1 MPEPVVVWYGRGG
14 AGLGLVVD
22 GRLGQQTLDF
32 GGRAVEGDEVV
43 TERVGAD
50 GRFLGRGSVVQG
62 SEGLESASGVE
73 GAVHRLSTVSDGRY
87 WTSVGD
93 RAGVSLNSRW
103 QRTGVGDHAAWMRRA
118 AVVLVVAAAVA
129 AEQRQSALWE
139 RRERRCPE
147 PLDSLQA
154 MVD

>member
-1 MPEPVVVWYGRGG
+1 
-14 AGLGLVVD
+14 VD
-22 GRLGQQTLDF
+22 GRLGQQTLDLAS
-32 GGRAVEGDEVV
+32 RAVKGDEVA
-43 TERVGAD
+43 TERVEAD
-50 GRFLGRGSVVQG
+50 GRILGRGSVARRL
-62 SEGLESASGVE
+62 EGLGSASGVE
-73 GAVHRLSTVSDGRY
+73 GAVRRLSTVLDGRY

-103 QRTGVGDHAAWMRRA
+103 QRTGVGDHAAWMLRA
-118 AVVLVVAAAVA
+118 AVVLVVVAAAVA

>member
-1 MPEPVVVWYGRGG
+1 M
-14 AGLGLVVD
+14 
-22 GRLGQQTLDF
+22 
-32 GGRAVEGDEVV
+32 EGDEVAR
-43 TERVGAD
+43 ERVGAD
-50 GRFLGRGSVVQG
+50 GRFLGRGSVVRR
-62 SEGLESASGVE
+62 SEGLGSASGVE
-73 GAVHRLSTVSDGRY
+73 GAVHRLSMVSDGRY

-103 QRTGVGDHAAWMRRA
+103 QRTGVDDHAAWMRRA
-118 AVVLVVAAAVA
+118 AVVLVVVAAAVA

-139 RRERRCPE
+139 RRERRCPG